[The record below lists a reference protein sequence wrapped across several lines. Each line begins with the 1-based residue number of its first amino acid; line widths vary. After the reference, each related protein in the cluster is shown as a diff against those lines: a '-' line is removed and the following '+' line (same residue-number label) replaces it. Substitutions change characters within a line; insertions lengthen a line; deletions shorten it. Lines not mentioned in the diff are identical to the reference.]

1 LPNLRNRN
9 AHTVTEG
16 TNGVSND
23 RYYAAMADRLEYRES
38 GIDKHRTD
46 LVASEGAYGRAW
58 LKWRRFNPNGELIYV
73 TDIDGRERALTR
85 KQADV
90 LDLALTFVDR
100 GTVTVRALAAELC
113 CAPSTVS
120 RALSRLAS
128 FGLLAYLGGRGRY
141 AGMVIFR
148 RVKGDPF
155 KRFQDEA
162 KARLAKYRKTAEDRI
177 SRLAVNVASIYL
189 GRSDSHK
196 YLTIVSSDSPKVRAQ
211 HWTLERSKAWSPEE
225 LREAGII

>member
-1 LPNLRNRN
+1 MNK
-9 AHTVTEG
+9 
-16 TNGVSND
+16 D
-23 RYYAAMADRLEYRES
+23 RYYAAMSDRIDRTEGRYRES
-38 GIDKHRTD
+38 GIDKHRSD
-46 LVASEGAYGRAW
+46 LVASEGATGRAW
-58 LKWRRFNPNGELIYV
+58 LKWRRFNPNGELVYV
-73 TDIDGRERALTR
+73 VDIDGRDRALTR

-100 GTVTVRALAAELC
+100 GTVTVRALAAELH

-120 RALSRLAS
+120 RALARLAS

-162 KARLAKYRKTAEDRI
+162 KARLARYRKTAEDRI
-177 SRLAVNVASIYL
+177 SRLAVNVASMYSM
-189 GRSDSHK
+189 RKNSHQ
-196 YLTIVSSDSPKVRAQ
+196 YMSLTQVHVHSGRAQ
-211 HWTLERSKAWSPEE
+211 HWTLDAPQTWSPEE
-225 LREAGII
+225 LRDLGII

>member
-1 LPNLRNRN
+1 VIR
-9 AHTVTEG
+9 HTLSPQMPRE
-16 TNGVSND
+16 
-23 RYYAAMADRLEYRES
+23 RYYAFLADQAERDPVN
-38 GIDKHRTD
+38 GPD
-46 LVASEGAYGRAW
+46 ANGRATVPMGRGFAM
-58 LKWRRFNPNGELIYV
+58 WRRFNPDAEVICV
-73 TDIDGRERALTR
+73 TDIDGRDRTLTR

-100 GTVTVRALAAELC
+100 GTVTVRALAADLK

-120 RALSRLAS
+120 RALARLAS

-162 KARLAKYRKTAEDRI
+162 KARLARYRKTAEDRI
-177 SRLAVNVASIYL
+177 SRLALNVASMYSMRNRDSD
-189 GRSDSHK
+189 RSHGVLVQVHSG
-196 YLTIVSSDSPKVRAQ
+196 RAQ
-211 HWTLERSKAWSPEE
+211 HWTVGAPVQVQPPFFPEMGDG
-225 LREAGII
+225 LDY

>member
-1 LPNLRNRN
+1 MTWYEPIDRDPVQGPN
-9 AHTVTEG
+9 
-16 TNGVSND
+16 TNGRATVPMG
-23 RYYAAMADRLEYRES
+23 RGFAM
-38 GIDKHRTD
+38 
-46 LVASEGAYGRAW
+46 W
-58 LKWRRFNPNGELIYV
+58 QRFNPDAEVVCV
-73 TDIDGRERALTR
+73 TDIDGRDRTLTR

-100 GTVTVRALAAELC
+100 GTVTVRALAAELK

-120 RALSRLAS
+120 RALARLAS

-162 KARLAKYRKTAEDRI
+162 KARLARYRKTAEDRI
-177 SRLAVNVASIYL
+177 SRLAVNVASMYSMRKDNHRYMTL
-189 GRSDSHK
+189 TQVHVRS
-196 YLTIVSSDSPKVRAQ
+196 TRAQ
-211 HWTLERSKAWSPEE
+211 HWTLEAPQTWSRQD
-225 LREAGII
+225 LRDVGII

>member
-1 LPNLRNRN
+1 M
-9 AHTVTEG
+9 
-16 TNGVSND
+16 SND

-38 GIDKHRTD
+38 GIDKHRSD

-58 LKWRRFNPNGELIYV
+58 LKWRRFNPNGELVYV
-73 TDIDGRERALTR
+73 VDIDGRDRALTR

-100 GTVTVRALAAELC
+100 GTVTVRALAAELK

-120 RALSRLAS
+120 RALARLAS

-162 KARLAKYRKTAEDRI
+162 RARLARYRKTAEDRI
-177 SRLAVNVASIYL
+177 SRLAVNVASMYSM
-189 GRSDSHK
+189 RRESHK
-196 YLTIVSSDSPKVRAQ
+196 YMTLTQVHVSNGRAQ
-211 HWTLERSKAWSPEE
+211 HWTLEAPQTWSPEE
-225 LREAGII
+225 LRDLGII